1 MAQEPLTYPNLLA
14 QPPQSKDPAPAI
26 AISATFTAEALE
38 TTLAFWL
45 RELKLDYQI
54 RFASYNQVFQ
64 QLLDPSGLLAGNRN
78 GFNVILVRFEDW
90 VRFRGQISI
99 AELEEH
105 VQRFMSAAR
114 STASVAPMLVCVCPA
129 SQKFLNDRDRAGFV
143 SRAEELLQ
151 RTFDGSGTV
160 HLVTAA
166 ELQRLYPVAEY
177 DDPHADKLGHV
188 PYTPE
193 FFAALGT
200 LIARKLHAA
209 LASRYKVIALDCDET
224 LWEGVCGEDGPQG
237 VRLDDFRRALQRFM
251 LAQREAG
258 MLLSLCSRNNPE
270 DVYETFRAHPE
281 MPLGLEHFV
290 GSRLNWE
297 PKSANLRELAEELSL
312 ALDSFILVDN
322 SATECA
328 EVQADS
334 PEVLALALP
343 SNASEFMSFLDHVWA
358 FDRWKTSAEDRGRAQ
373 MYAQEAERARAGRQA
388 ANLEEFLASL
398 NVRVNIAP
406 MTEDQLPRVSQLTLR
421 TNQLNFTSVRRREN
435 EIRGLLDS
443 HGYECLTV
451 TVDDR
456 FGSYGLTGVML
467 FRVSGVTL
475 AVDTFL
481 LSCRALGR
489 GVEHR
494 MLARLGEIAT
504 ERGLAEVEIPFS
516 PTPRNRPAEALL
528 KSVGAAYEQ
537 STSTGSKFLF
547 PAETLARVSYRTAK
561 PTVGV
566 TPGRGLG
573 ATAAAP
579 PSQPDYATIARNLR
593 SPVQI
598 LEAVR
603 ASSQRRSAGTP
614 ADVPKSPLEKQLAQ
628 MWATLLGLPSVGIH
642 QNFFDLGGHSLLA
655 VQLLSLVRQTFDL
668 DLSLKVVYSGD
679 FTVAELAKAIELRE
693 IERAGSGSYAEILK
707 ELESLS
713 DEEVRALLAREQ
725 NGGAGNKP

>member
-26 AISATFTAEALE
+26 AISATFTAEAIE
-38 TTLAFWL
+38 PTLSFWL

-54 RFASYNQVFQ
+54 RFAPYNQVFQ
-64 QLLDPSGLLAGNRN
+64 QLLDPGGLLAGNRN
-78 GFNVILVRFEDW
+78 GFNVIFVRFEDW
-90 VRFRGQISI
+90 ARFRDQVSVT
-99 AELEEH
+99 ELEEH
-105 VQRFMSAAR
+105 VQRFVSAVRAA
-114 STASVAPMLVCVCPA
+114 ASVAPMLVCVCPA
-129 SQKFLNDRDRAGFV
+129 SQKFLNDRDCAGFV
-143 SRAEELLQ
+143 SRAQELLQ
-151 RTFDGSGTV
+151 KAFDESGTV

-166 ELQRLYPVAEY
+166 EVERLYPVAKY
-177 DDPHADKLGHV
+177 DDPHADELGHV

-200 LIARKLHAA
+200 LLARKLHAA
-209 LASRYKVIALDCDET
+209 VVSRYKVIALDCDET

-258 MLLSLCSRNNPE
+258 MLLCLCSKNNPE
-270 DVYETFRAHPE
+270 DVFETFHAHPE
-281 MPLGLEHFV
+281 MPLALEHFAR
-290 GSRLNWE
+290 SRLNWE
-297 PKSANLRELAEELSL
+297 PKSANLRELAEELNLS
-312 ALDSFILVDN
+312 LDSFILVDN
-322 SATECA
+322 SAAECA

-334 PEVLALALP
+334 PEVLAIALP
-343 SNASEFMSFLDHVWA
+343 SDASESVSFLDHVWA
-358 FDRWKTSAEDRGRAQ
+358 FDRWKTTAEDRGRAQ
-373 MYAQEAERARAGRQA
+373 MYAQEAERARVGRQA

-398 NVRVNIAP
+398 NLSVKITP
-406 MTEDQLPRVSQLTLR
+406 MKEDQLPRVSQLTLR
-421 TNQLNFTSVRRREN
+421 TNQMNFTSVRRREN
-435 EIRGLLDS
+435 EILGLLDS
-443 HGYECLTV
+443 QGYECLTV

-467 FRVSGVTL
+467 FRVSDGSL

-494 MLARLGEIAT
+494 MLARLGEIAV
-504 ERGLAEVEIPFS
+504 ERGLADVEIPFS

-528 KSVGAAYEQ
+528 KSVGAAFEQ
-537 STSTGSKFLF
+537 SAGAGSKFRF
-547 PAETLARVSYRTAK
+547 PAETLARVTYRTTKAAA
-561 PTVGV
+561 GV
-566 TPGRGLG
+566 IQERRPR
-573 ATAAAP
+573 AEAAAAP
-579 PSQPDYATIARNLR
+579 SRPDYTAIARNLR
-593 SPVQI
+593 TPVQI

-603 ASSQRRSAGTP
+603 AASQRRSAGTR
-614 ADVPKSPLEKQLAQ
+614 ADVPRSRLEKQLAQ
-628 MWATLLGLPSVGIH
+628 IWANLLGLPSVGIH

-655 VQLLSLVRQTFDL
+655 VQLLSLVRQTFNL

-693 IERAGSGSYAEILK
+693 IEQAGAGSYAEILK

-725 NGGAGNKP
+725 NGGSGNTP